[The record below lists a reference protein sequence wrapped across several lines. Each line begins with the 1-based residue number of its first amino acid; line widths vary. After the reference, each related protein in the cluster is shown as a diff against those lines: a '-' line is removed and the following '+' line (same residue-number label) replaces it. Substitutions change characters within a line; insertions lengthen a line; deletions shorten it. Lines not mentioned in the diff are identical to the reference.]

1 MGAAESRIFTPQS
14 IHEGEMYALL
24 LDLYFWEPELELLGG
39 FREQYTVRMKIP
51 WALQNHLS
59 TLSDFQA
66 SHVDLSSAPYAKHYG
81 YPPHLY
87 DTYGDDFLDIL
98 IHEIDVYD
106 APVEDSGLSMLAYEL
121 NGGDDGAFEFA
132 SQPQVAPIVKRMQKE
147 NVRLKNYP
155 GSIWPGGIYWDGKDF
170 GIVFK
175 ANRIWLDLRKLEG
188 AVKDQINALPSMYD
202 AVAPLPPSSISA
214 SRRAELMGLP
224 AVKCRWT
231 EYTPAKCNS
240 NNKDK
245 DKDPITLEEFEKDD
259 MVWQTTKG
267 HCFGPDKG
275 DGLYQPFYYNNS
287 DVFQNPV
294 SRERLPQDCFA
305 RARKEDD
312 PDFPG
317 GRNVRQRT

>member
-1 MGAAESRIFTPQS
+1 
-14 IHEGEMYALL
+14 MYALL

-51 WALQNHLS
+51 WALQEHLS
-59 TLSDFQA
+59 TFSDFQA
-66 SHVDLSSAPYAKHYG
+66 SHVDFSSSPYSKHYG

-87 DTYGDDFLDIL
+87 DTYGDHFLDIL

-106 APVEDSGLSMLAYEL
+106 APVEDSGLSRLALEL
-121 NGGDDGAFEFA
+121 DGGDDGAFEFA
-132 SQPQVAPIVKRMQKE
+132 SHPQVAPIVKRMQKE
-147 NVRLKNYP
+147 NVRLKHYP
-155 GSIWPGGIYWDGKDF
+155 ASRIFWKGEDF
-170 GIVFK
+170 ELTSRK
-175 ANRIWLDLRKLEG
+175 NKIWLDIRKLEG

-240 NNKDK
+240 NSKGKDV
-245 DKDPITLEEFEKDD
+245 DPITLEEFEKDD

>member
-1 MGAAESRIFTPQS
+1 
-14 IHEGEMYALL
+14 MYALL
-24 LDLYFWEPELELLGG
+24 LDLYFWKPELELLGG
-39 FREQYTVRMKIP
+39 FREQYTVRMKVP
-51 WALQNHLS
+51 WALQKHLGGQ
-59 TLSDFQA
+59 FQA
-66 SHVDLSSAPYAKHYG
+66 SHI
-81 YPPHLY
+81 
-87 DTYGDDFLDIL
+87 DFSTSQAGEDWA
-98 IHEIDVYD
+98 EYKFGSED
-106 APVEDSGLSMLAYEL
+106 APTPSEYSDLFNLAYEL
-121 NGGDDGAFEFA
+121 EEPYELDPSHPQIEDILKAMELEGIDLGFSIDFPDD
-132 SQPQVAPIVKRMQKE
+132 
-147 NVRLKNYP
+147 NHNNYP
-155 GSIWPGGIYWDGKDF
+155 NEMFYRNKDF
-170 GIVFK
+170 WIYLEEGEDGISLS
-175 ANRIWLDLRKLEG
+175 LDLKQHKG
-188 AVKDQINALPSMYD
+188 ALKDQINALPSIHIYD
-202 AVAPLPPSSISA
+202 AVAPLPESSISA

-240 NNKDK
+240 NSKGKDV
-245 DKDPITLEEFEKDD
+245 DPITLEEFEKDD

>member
-1 MGAAESRIFTPQS
+1 MGAAESRIFTPRS
-14 IHEGEMYALL
+14 THEGKMYALL

-51 WALQNHLS
+51 GALQKYLS

-66 SHVDLSSAPYAKHYG
+66 SHVDLSSAPYAKHYDLR
-81 YPPHLY
+81 P
-87 DTYGDDFLDIL
+87 TYMASDLLDIL
-98 IHEIDVYD
+98 IHKIDVYD
-106 APVEDSGLSMLAYEL
+106 APVEESDLSMLAYEL

-132 SQPQVAPIVKRMQKE
+132 SHPQVAPIVKRMQKE
-147 NVRLKNYP
+147 NVRLKNYRN
-155 GSIWPGGIYWDGKDF
+155 WPGRVYWVGKDF

-175 ANRIWLDLRKLEG
+175 TNMIFLDLRKLEG
-188 AVKDQINALPSMYD
+188 AVKDQINALPSIYD
-202 AVAPLPPSSISA
+202 AVKPLPPSSISA

-231 EYTPAKCNS
+231 EYSLPKCN
-240 NNKDK
+240 DE
-245 DKDPITLEEFEKDD
+245 DEELGGSFHPLKTGD

-275 DGLYQPFYYNNS
+275 DGLYQPFYYNDS
-287 DVFQNPV
+287 DVFRNPYDM
-294 SRERLPQDCFA
+294 ERLPQDCFA

-312 PDFPG
+312 PDFPD